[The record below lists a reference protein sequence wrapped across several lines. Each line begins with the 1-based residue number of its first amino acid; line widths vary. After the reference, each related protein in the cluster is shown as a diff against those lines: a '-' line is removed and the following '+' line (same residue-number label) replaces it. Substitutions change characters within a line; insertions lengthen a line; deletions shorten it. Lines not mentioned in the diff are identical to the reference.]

1 MGAGRSEERPTGT
14 ATVSANIST
23 HSLETKTDC
32 LIIPNR
38 RQNCNWKNFRWHRPK
53 TIASAN
59 ILYPLKKNNFTF
71 AE

>member
-14 ATVSANIST
+14 ATVSANNST

-38 RQNCNWKNFRWHRPK
+38 RQNSNWKNFR
-53 TIASAN
+53 
-59 ILYPLKKNNFTF
+59 
-71 AE
+71 

>member
-1 MGAGRSEERPTGT
+1 MGAGRSEERPAGT

-38 RQNCNWKNFRWHRPK
+38 RQNSNWKKF
-53 TIASAN
+53 
-59 ILYPLKKNNFTF
+59 PLAQTQDNSFCEYYLSSNEKIT
-71 AE
+71 

>member
-1 MGAGRSEERPTGT
+1 MGAGRSEERPAGT

-38 RQNCNWKNFRWHRPK
+38 RQNSNWKNFRWHRPK

-59 ILYPLKKNNFTF
+59 ILYPLTKK
-71 AE
+71 